1 MDIERVL
8 KKNKEQLFEQE
19 QIDRASNRMLIFIL
33 MLVSIVFI
41 IDYVLVNKFMEILNN
56 FSHGKRRKI
65 RKVERYCT
73 C

>member
-41 IDYVLVNKFMEILNN
+41 IDYVLVNKFIEILNN
-56 FSHGKRRKI
+56 FS
-65 RKVERYCT
+65 
-73 C
+73 

>member
-8 KKNKEQLFEQE
+8 KKNKEQVLEQE

-56 FSHGKRRKI
+56 FS
-65 RKVERYCT
+65 
-73 C
+73 

>member
-56 FSHGKRRKI
+56 FS
-65 RKVERYCT
+65 
-73 C
+73 

>member
-19 QIDRASNRMLIFIL
+19 QIDRASNRMLVFIL
-33 MLVSIVFI
+33 VLVSIVFI

-56 FSHGKRRKI
+56 FS
-65 RKVERYCT
+65 
-73 C
+73 

>member
-19 QIDRASNRMLIFIL
+19 QIDRSSNRMLIFIL
-33 MLVSIVFI
+33 VLVSIVFI

-56 FSHGKRRKI
+56 FS
-65 RKVERYCT
+65 
-73 C
+73 

>member
-33 MLVSIVFI
+33 MLVSIVFTTE
-41 IDYVLVNKFMEILNN
+41 YVLITRLMEIIKD
-56 FSHGKRRKI
+56 FS
-65 RKVERYCT
+65 
-73 C
+73 

>member
-33 MLVSIVFI
+33 VLVSIVFI

-56 FSHGKRRKI
+56 FS
-65 RKVERYCT
+65 
-73 C
+73 

>member
-1 MDIERVL
+1 MGIERVL
-8 KKNKEQLFEQE
+8 KKNKEQVLEQE

-56 FSHGKRRKI
+56 FS
-65 RKVERYCT
+65 
-73 C
+73 